1 MATLSS
7 ILGSAYVGVQGIQGT
22 QGPQGIQGTGGIQ
35 GSQGLTGAG
44 TQGLQGTTGTAGSQG
59 TVGTATTT
67 IPQNSQT
74 TSYVLVASD
83 SSKHI
88 SITTGGV
95 TVPQNVF
102 SAGDAVTIFNNS
114 AVEQTI
120 TQGSGVTMYL
130 AGTASTGN
138 RTLYQRGLA
147 TVLCYGSNSFVIS
160 GAGMT

>member
-44 TQGLQGTTGTAGSQG
+44 TQGTQGTTGAQG
-59 TVGTATTT
+59 VIGAAATT
-67 IPQNSQT
+67 IPQNPQT

-102 SAGDAVTIFNNS
+102 STGDAVTIFNNS
-114 AVEQTI
+114 AAEQTI

-130 AGTASTGN
+130 AGTALTGN

-147 TVLCYGSNSFVIS
+147 TVLCYDSNSFVIS